1 MTTQIA
7 SAALTSTAT
16 LKAITGFINYRQGN
30 LDSDNVVRAITG
42 GNRWGDVATWANFKS
57 YQNNYLD
64 IIWTAP
70 VVDIGAIDYFTLNI
84 ETDVDGELFFK
95 IYISDTGLFAG
106 EETEYI
112 ITNGNYNV
120 ESFYGRYA
128 YVTAFV
134 VGRELRKL
142 QITTNTNKITYD
154 INNVTTSTLSGS
166 SSERT
171 ITLPRAVS
179 KITDIFISPKAPT
192 AYAVNLYVSDTAT
205 SQVLIPIVKNKS
217 NTAPTF
223 ALYGIDNDARDGVVD
238 IKITALPRMVMYGG
252 RLTVVE

>member
-1 MTTQIA
+1 MPTQNA
-7 SAALTSTAT
+7 SASLTTSFT
-16 LKAITGFINYRQGN
+16 LVPITGFINYQQGI
-30 LDSDNVVRAITG
+30 LGQDSIVRAVTS
-42 GNRWGDVATWANFKS
+42 GNTWTSGTWENFKS
-57 YQNNYLD
+57 YQNNYAE
-64 IIWTAP
+64 IRWTAP
-70 VVDIGAIDYFTLNI
+70 VVDVGAVNYFTLNI
-84 ETDVDGELFFK
+84 ETEFDGECYFK

-106 EETEYI
+106 EEDEYI
-112 ITNGNYNV
+112 IKDGNYNV

-134 VGRELRKL
+134 SGRELRKFK
-142 QITTNTNKITYD
+142 ITTNTDKINYD
-154 INNVTTSTLSGS
+154 INNVSTSTLSGS

-171 ITLPRAVS
+171 IVLPRAVS

-205 SQVLIPIVKNKS
+205 SQVLIPVVKNKS
-217 NTAPTF
+217 ATSPTF